1 MVVRFPC
8 KICNKTVSYGSDSIQ
23 CDKCDIW
30 VHRQCNGLNK
40 QTFEYLKKDKS
51 KWFGMVSTKEFLPFS
66 NLDDKNFIL
75 TVKGKQMKF
84 TNVAKKQVSNK
95 TKLLDQINLITRC
108 EDNNITKYFQSDELR
123 NLLQPPCIE
132 KECLKAFH

>member
-51 KWFGMVSTKEFLPFS
+51 EWFCMVCTKDFLPLS
-66 NLDDKNFIL
+66 NLDDKNIITF
-75 TVKGKQMKF
+75 KGKKMKF
-84 TNVAKKQVSNK
+84 TNVAEKRVSNTSRFGYAIQVLPSDRTIISKHQFNQKIIK
-95 TKLLDQINLITRC
+95 T
-108 EDNNITKYFQSDELR
+108 F
-123 NLLQPPCIE
+123 
-132 KECLKAFH
+132 